1 MCHGVVQDIGD
12 PHFMALLW
20 RKKEEF
26 AIRGPNSDAEMQII
40 QDPKVLHKVAGVRLR
55 SKNYVAGTTQG
66 PMALFK
72 FLVTPS
78 SEIS

>member
-1 MCHGVVQDIGD
+1 MGLSKILVTS

-55 SKNYVAGTTQG
+55 SKKSGRYHPLG